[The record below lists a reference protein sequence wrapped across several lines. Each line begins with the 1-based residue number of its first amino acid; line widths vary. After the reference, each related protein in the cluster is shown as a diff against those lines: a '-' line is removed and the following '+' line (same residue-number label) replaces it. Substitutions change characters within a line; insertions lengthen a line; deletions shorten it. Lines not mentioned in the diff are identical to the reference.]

1 MIIDAHTHRYP
12 EEVINDPTR
21 FAKRTGEK
29 MWLNM
34 VSPKDRPSL
43 QGWANRE
50 EMLASMDAAGVRQS
64 VLLGWYWENQKT
76 CLEANQWH
84 RQWMKQDKERFIGF
98 LSLHPKIPQLLDY
111 LKRARE
117 DGFRGIGESHPWAQG
132 FSMQDKEWIKAMEF
146 ACESGWPVNF
156 HVTDPEGKD
165 YPGKTLTPIE
175 DFLWLANELPDLKII
190 LAHAGALYPL
200 KNSIPSNF
208 YIDLAACPLI
218 YPTSIFKELIEHVG
232 SEKILWGTDYPLRI
246 YPATQKNPDFK
257 TFLDTFIDSVDVTEN
272 ELRAML
278 GGNFANLLG

>member
-12 EEVINDPTR
+12 EEVINDPAR
-21 FAKRTGEK
+21 FAQRTGEK

-34 VSPKDRPSL
+34 VSPKDRTSL

-50 EMLASMDAAGVRQS
+50 EMLASMDAAGIGQS
-64 VLLGWYWENQKT
+64 VLLGWYWENHKT

-84 RQWMKQDKERFIGF
+84 RQWMKQDKERFIEF

-132 FSMQDKEWIKAMEF
+132 FSMQDREWIKAMEF

-165 YPGKTLTPIE
+165 YPGKILTPME

-200 KNSIPSNF
+200 KNSIPSNC
-208 YIDLAACPLI
+208 YIDLAACPLL
-218 YPTSIFKELIEHVG
+218 YPASIFKELIGHVG

-257 TFLDTFIDSVDVTEN
+257 TFLDTFIDSVDITEN

-278 GGNFANLLG
+278 GENFANLLG

>member
-12 EEVINDPTR
+12 EEVIKDPAG
-21 FAKRTGEK
+21 FAQRTGEK
-29 MWLNM
+29 MWLDM

-43 QGWANRE
+43 QGWANRQ

-84 RQWMKQDKERFIGF
+84 QQWIKQDKERFIGF
-98 LSLHPKIPQLLDY
+98 LSLHPEIPNLLDY
-111 LKRARE
+111 LKGARE
-117 DGFRGIGESHPWAQG
+117 DGFQGIGESHPWAQG
-132 FSMQDKEWIKAMEF
+132 FSMQNREWIKAMEF

-165 YPGKTLTPIE
+165 YPGKTLTPME
-175 DFLWLANELPDLKII
+175 DFLWLASELPDLKII

-200 KNSIPSNF
+200 KNSIPLNF
-208 YIDLAACPLI
+208 YIDLAACPLL
-218 YPTSIFKELIEHVG
+218 YPASIFKELIEHVG

-246 YPATQKNPDFK
+246 YPTTQKNPDFK
-257 TFLDTFIDSVDVTEN
+257 TFLDTFTDSIEVTGY

-278 GGNFANLLG
+278 GENFKKLLG

>member
-12 EEVINDPTR
+12 EEVINDPAR
-21 FAKRTGEK
+21 FAQRTGEK

-34 VSPKDRPSL
+34 VSPKDRTSL

-50 EMLASMDAAGVRQS
+50 EMLASMDAAGIGQS
-64 VLLGWYWENQKT
+64 VLLGWYWENHKT

-84 RQWMKQDKERFIGF
+84 RQWMKQDKERFISF

-132 FSMQDKEWIKAMEF
+132 FSMQDREWIKAMEF

-165 YPGKTLTPIE
+165 YPGKILTPME

-208 YIDLAACPLI
+208 YIDLAACPLL
-218 YPTSIFKELIEHVG
+218 YPASIFKELIEHVG

-257 TFLDTFIDSVDVTEN
+257 TFLDTFIDSVDVTED

-278 GGNFANLLG
+278 GENFANLLG

>member
-12 EEVINDPTR
+12 EEVIKDPAR
-21 FAKRTGEK
+21 FAQRTGEK
-29 MWLNM
+29 MWLDM

-43 QGWANRE
+43 QGWVNRE

-64 VLLGWYWENQKT
+64 VLLGWYWENPKT

-84 RQWMKQDKERFIGF
+84 QKWMNQDEERFI
-98 LSLHPKIPQLLDY
+98 
-111 LKRARE
+111 
-117 DGFRGIGESHPWAQG
+117 ESHPWAQG
-132 FSMQDKEWIKAMEF
+132 FSMQNREWIKAMEF

-165 YPGKTLTPIE
+165 YPGKTLTPME
-175 DFLWLANELPDLKII
+175 DFLWLASELPDLKII

-208 YIDLAACPLI
+208 YIDLAACPLL
-218 YPTSIFKELIEHVG
+218 YTASIFKELIEHVG

-257 TFLDTFIDSVDVTEN
+257 TFLDTFTDSVEVTEY

-278 GGNFANLLG
+278 GENFKNLLG